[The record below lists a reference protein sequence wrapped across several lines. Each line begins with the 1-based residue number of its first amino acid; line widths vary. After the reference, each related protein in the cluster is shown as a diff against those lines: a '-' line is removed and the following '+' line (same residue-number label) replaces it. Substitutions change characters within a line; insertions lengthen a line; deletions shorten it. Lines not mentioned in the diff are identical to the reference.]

1 MSLATLYCL
10 FFLCA
15 CVICLPAVKGTRVC
29 GLLYP
34 ETETRL
40 KIPRLQVSYNVACI
54 ASRIV
59 CTKFEWQSH
68 EGNSQEGSGE
78 KQFIVAVP
86 RQNFT
91 FAYNTASCTG
101 YTSATKSDVSC
112 KMSTSWSHVHPSKF
126 TSMSLHSFTIQ
137 VNMHSQGYSPKKPI
151 PKYVFFLLVSLY
163 LL

>member
-10 FFLCA
+10 SFLCA

-59 CTKFEWQSH
+59 CAKFEWQSH

-78 KQFIVAVP
+78 KQFIVAAP
-86 RQNFT
+86 
-91 FAYNTASCTG
+91 
-101 YTSATKSDVSC
+101 
-112 KMSTSWSHVHPSKF
+112 P
-126 TSMSLHSFTIQ
+126 
-137 VNMHSQGYSPKKPI
+137 PK
-151 PKYVFFLLVSLY
+151 LY
-163 LL
+163 LRIQYRQLHRLHVSNKIRCTVQNVNILKPRAPVKIYFYEFT